1 MLPIREIYPHAEAS
15 IVEMIPHREFRAW
28 NHYGMK
34 TPLKRVLAKNVKRL
48 MGLVPEVATQAK
60 LAARAHMSQS
70 SVHRILNEDTE
81 PEIETVQKL
90 ANAIGVSV
98 AALLTEGQPD
108 ELPPLAQEKYRAL
121 PVAEKE
127 KIRAFIDFVIA
138 SHEAEKAGVPITF
151 SERME
156 PTQSSRAIAQ
166 ELAQRETSDHTLT
179 SHERKTE
186 IRGTRKKTRSS

>member
-1 MLPIREIYPHAEAS
+1 
-15 IVEMIPHREFRAW
+15 
-28 NHYGMK
+28 MK

-98 AALLTEGQPD
+98 ATLLTEDQGD
-108 ELPPLAQEKYRAL
+108 ELPPFAHEKYRAL
-121 PVAEKE
+121 PLAEKE
-127 KIRAFIDFVIA
+127 KIKAFIDFVIA
-138 SHEAEKAGVPITF
+138 SHEAEKAGVPINF
-151 SERME
+151 SERLE
-156 PTQSSRAIAQ
+156 PTQSARATAQ
-166 ELAQRETSDHTLT
+166 ELAQRQTSDHTLT

-186 IRGTRKKTRSS
+186 NRGPRKKSRSA